1 MTAPQ
6 WVYITNWRCTPS
18 AMLSFP
24 ILFRFWLLAFVGAT
38 VVSVANSK
46 KDFALLAGTF
56 LVGLG
61 ALEAVLVFFGG

>member
-1 MTAPQ
+1 MHRSGFTKLIRELHHPQ
-6 WVYITNWRCTPS
+6 HWG
-18 AMLSFP
+18 LP
-24 ILFRFWLLAFVGAT
+24 IVFRFLLLAFAGAT

-61 ALEAVLVFFGG
+61 ALEAVMHVFGG

>member
-1 MTAPQ
+1 MF
-6 WVYITNWRCTPS
+6 S
-18 AMLSFP
+18 LP
-24 ILFRFWLLAFVGAT
+24 IFFRFGLAFLVGAT

-61 ALEAVLVFFGG
+61 TLEAVLHAFGG